1 MKVDGSVFGE
11 KSSFKM
17 LDFSFSSKVD
27 WGSYIISIATTAS
40 KKIGD
45 LILRSFFLL
54 RLLCISIYLPYG
66 LACNTVM
73 SGLVAQAATW
83 KY

>member
-1 MKVDGSVFGE
+1 MKMGGSVFE
-11 KSSFKM
+11 DKSSFKM
-17 LDFSFSSKVD
+17 LDFSSSSKVD
-27 WGSYIISIATTAS
+27 WGSYIISIANTAC

-54 RLLCISIYLPYG
+54 RLLYISIYLPYG
-66 LACNTVM
+66 LARNTVM
-73 SGLVAQAATW
+73 SGLVALAATW